1 MEEKITTVNGIIC
14 VPDLLRGTKTF
25 PEAFFDLVREPIL
38 QGTGLAIGHPPGG
51 KRPHGLAPGF
61 DIAEFRTRAGMTA
74 HTFADNEAQQAKWAA
89 SYHNLPDNAIDYLF
103 NHLPEG
109 HMLLSFELPPWLV
122 QACVTRGV
130 DFLDIRPSP
139 LRFGRDLYVA
149 LRSSC
154 PEMLQRI
161 STHTILE
168 EELRLEAAVLGANV
182 RLHKGRLQSERG
194 FVFEDLEDSLLFVGQ
209 APYDASLLAPDGKS
223 LHVNDFAD
231 QLRELSRGRRLLHK
245 SHPFAPDFAQQERA
259 ALRKIT
265 GQQPRPCLQNAYQI
279 LSSEEDI
286 SLVGIASGLLQE
298 ARWFDKTVTV
308 LYKPFV
314 PLMVSEA
321 PNGDTYQQVH
331 FHTLLSPS
339 FWHQVLNPKRPAPRL
354 AALPQLP
361 HNHARETIDQW
372 WDYSKAITWE
382 RSLPI
387 ESFERSGGGLLRQ
400 RIETL
405 ERFAQLS
412 TVQGGNH
419 VETPKAVSIGS
430 DTQRW
435 QNLDP
440 RHLKE
445 LTDPQ
450 EAAALFKH
458 SVRMVEIEVSSYCN
472 RKCWFCPNATHDR
485 MSDNKLMPPDMYSSI
500 LRQLTSI
507 GYDGVITY
515 SRYNE
520 PLADKMILE
529 RIAQARRM
537 LPDAQLHTNT
547 NGDYLDLEYVEQLYA
562 VGLRSLNIQIY
573 LGNKEHYD
581 HAKIKAA
588 GDKILKRVKLPHTLT
603 RDTPGEWY
611 EHALHYRDMSIRL
624 YGRNFETGGTSRGG
638 EVPIH
643 MDYQRTS
650 PCLIPFWAVYIDHDG
665 STVPCCNL
673 RSDIPSH
680 AGYVIGKLAQQPDLF
695 LQYASRFAA
704 NFRTSL
710 IKDGVK
716 KGLCSNC
723 HYAEERPSQQQTIQL
738 ADLLATRER

>member
-1 MEEKITTVNGIIC
+1 MSTPHGIVC
-14 VPDLLRGTKTF
+14 LPDLLRGVNSFST
-25 PEAFFDLVREPIL
+25 AFFDLVREPIH
-38 QGTGLAIGHPPGG
+38 QGAGLTVGCPPGG
-51 KRPHGLAPGF
+51 KKTHSLLPGF
-61 DIAEFRTRAGMTA
+61 DVAEFRTRAGA
-74 HTFADNEAQQAKWAA
+74 PPHIFKDNDARQTQWFL
-89 SYHNLPDNAIDYLF
+89 SYHGLSDSAIDYLF
-103 NHLPEG
+103 DHLPAA
-109 HMLLSFELPPWLV
+109 HMLLSFELPPWLA
-122 QACVTRGV
+122 QACITRGV

-149 LRSSC
+149 LRSNR
-154 PEMLQRI
+154 PEILQHI
-161 STHTILE
+161 SAHTVLE

-182 RLHKGRLQSERG
+182 RMHKERLQSERG
-194 FVFEDLEDSLLFVGQ
+194 FAFEDLEDSLLFIAQ
-209 APYDASLLAPDGKS
+209 APYDASLLAPNGKS
-223 LHVNDFAD
+223 LRASDFAD
-231 QLRELSRGRRLLHK
+231 QLREMSRGRRLLHK
-245 SHPFAPDFAQQERA
+245 GHPFAPDFAQQERA

-279 LSSEEDI
+279 LSSDEDLT
-286 SLVGIASGLLQE
+286 LVGISSSLLQE
-298 ARWFDKTVTV
+298 ARWFGKAATA
-308 LYKPFV
+308 LYRPLV
-314 PLMVSEA
+314 PLAA
-321 PNGDTYQQVH
+321 PETPTTDTYQQVH
-331 FHTLLSPS
+331 FHTLLSPA
-339 FWHQVLNPKRPAPRL
+339 FWHQVLSPQRPAPRL
-354 AALPQLP
+354 AALPQLA
-361 HNHARETIDQW
+361 HNHARETIDHW
-372 WDYSKAITWE
+372 WDYSKAMTWE

-405 ERFAQLS
+405 ERSFAQLS
-412 TVQGGNH
+412 TTQDGNH
-419 VETPKAVSIGS
+419 AETPKAVGIAP

-435 QNLDP
+435 QNMDA

-472 RKCWFCPNATHDR
+472 RKCWFCPNATYDR
-485 MSDNKLMPPDMYSSI
+485 MSDNKLMPAEMYSSI
-500 LRQLTSI
+500 LRQLASI
-507 GYDGVITY
+507 GYDGAITY

-529 RIAQARRM
+529 RIAEARRM

-547 NGDYLDLEYVEQLYA
+547 NGDYLDLEYIEQLYA

-573 LGNKEHYD
+573 LANKEHYD

-738 ADLLATRER
+738 TDLLATRER

>member
-1 MEEKITTVNGIIC
+1 MKTFANIVFI
-14 VPDLLRGTKTF
+14 PDLLRNARGF
-25 PEAFFDLVREPIL
+25 PEGFFDILREPVL
-38 QGTGLAIGHPPGG
+38 QGTGI
-51 KRPHGLAPGF
+51 KVEE
-61 DIAEFRTRAGMTA
+61 IS
-74 HTFADNEAQQAKWAA
+74 WAA
-89 SYHNLPDNAIDYLF
+89 ENFKKNSGFNFSKFLEFAGIEKNKALEEFWASNYYTLQSSAIDYLL
-103 NHLPEG
+103 NSLPQTEETI
-109 HMLLSFELPPWLV
+109 LLIFESPPWLE
-122 QACVTRGV
+122 QACLQRGI
-130 DFLDIRPSP
+130 DFIDLRISP

-149 LRSSC
+149 LRTSNL
-154 PEMLQRI
+154 EIFQRI
-161 STHTILE
+161 RAHTVTQE
-168 EELRLEAAVLGANV
+168 EIRLEASLLGANLRMHQAHQTV
-182 RLHKGRLQSERG
+182 KNNYRA
-194 FVFEDLEDSLLFVGQ
+194 DSLDNSIVFVGQ
-209 APYDASLLAPDGKS
+209 TPNDASLLSADNHFLRCSEFSDS
-223 LHVNDFAD
+223 LIARSKEKRFFYKIHPLAGDFFRD
-231 QLRELSRGRRLLHK
+231 EIS
-245 SHPFAPDFAQQERA
+245 
-259 ALRKIT
+259 ALRRIIGHTPQICHK
-265 GQQPRPCLQNAYQI
+265 NAYQI
-279 LSSEEDI
+279 LSSKEDVELIGI
-286 SLVGIASGLLQE
+286 SSGMLQE
-298 ARWFDKTVTV
+298 AAWFKKTAHM
-308 LYKPFV
+308 LFQPYV
-314 PLMVSEA
+314 PLFEFAEA
-321 PNGDTYQQVH
+321 PNLKKYQQIH
-331 FHTLLSPS
+331 FQTFLSPA
-339 FWHQVLNPKRPAPRL
+339 FWHQSLAPEKPAPRL
-354 AALPQLP
+354 AALPALT
-361 HNHARETIDQW
+361 HHHARETMDHW
-372 WDYSKAITWE
+372 WDYSKVMTWE
-382 RSLPI
+382 RSLPV
-387 ESFERSGGGLLRQ
+387 ESFERAGGGLLRQ

-405 ERFAQLS
+405 ERSLVHLS
-412 TVQGGNH
+412 TAQVGNNP
-419 VETPKAVSIGS
+419 ETPQVAGITP

-435 QNLDP
+435 QNMDA

-458 SVRMVEIEVSSYCN
+458 SVRMVEIEVPSYCN
-472 RKCWFCPNATHDR
+472 RKCWFCPNATYDR
-485 MSDNKLMPPDMYSSI
+485 VSDNKLMPAEMYSSI
-500 LRQLTSI
+500 LRQLASI
-507 GYDGVITY
+507 GYDGAITY

-529 RIAQARRM
+529 RIAEARRM

-547 NGDYLDLEYVEQLYA
+547 NGDYLDLEYIEQLYA

-573 LGNKEHYD
+573 LANKEHYD

-624 YGRNFETGGTSRGG
+624 YGRNFEIGGTSRGG

-710 IKDGVK
+710 IKEGVK
-716 KGLCSNC
+716 KGVCSNC
-723 HYAEERPSQQQTIQL
+723 HYAEEGPSQQQTIQL

>member
-1 MEEKITTVNGIIC
+1 MDMTTPQGIVC
-14 VPDLLRGTKTF
+14 LHDLLRGVNSF
-25 PEAFFDLVREPIL
+25 PIAFFDLVREPIH
-38 QGTGLAIGHPPGG
+38 QGTGFVVSYPPGG
-51 KRPHGLAPGF
+51 KRPHGLAPEF
-61 DIAEFRTRAGMTA
+61 DLVKFRTRAGMPA
-74 HTFADNEAQQAKWAA
+74 HIFIDNAA
-89 SYHNLPDNAIDYLF
+89 RQTQWSTSYHHLPDSAIDYLF
-103 NHLPEG
+103 DHLPAG
-109 HMLLSFELPPWLV
+109 HMLLSFDLPPWLV
-122 QACVTRGV
+122 QACVAQGL

-139 LRFGRDLYVA
+139 LRFGRDLYMA
-149 LRSSC
+149 LRSNR
-154 PEMLQRI
+154 PEILQRI
-161 STHTILE
+161 SAHTVLE
-168 EELRLEAAVLGANV
+168 EELRLEAAVLRANV
-182 RLHKGRLQSERG
+182 RLHKERLQSERG

-209 APYDASLLAPDGKS
+209 VPWDASLLAPDGNS
-223 LHVNDFAD
+223 LRASDFSD
-231 QLRELSRGRRLLHK
+231 QLRELSRGRRLFHK
-245 SHPFAPDFAQQERA
+245 SHPFAPDFGQQERT
-259 ALRKIT
+259 ALRRIT
-265 GQQPRPCLQNAYQI
+265 GQHPLPCQQNAYQI

-286 SLVGIASGLLQE
+286 ALVGIASGLLQE
-298 ARWFDKTVTV
+298 ASWFDKMGTV

-314 PLMVSEA
+314 PLTESET
-321 PNGDTYQQVH
+321 PNEETYQQVH
-331 FHTLLSPS
+331 FHTLLSPA
-339 FWHQVLNPKRPAPRL
+339 FWHQVLRPERPAPRL
-354 AALPQLP
+354 AALPHLA

-372 WDYSKAITWE
+372 WDYSKAMIWE
-382 RSLPI
+382 RSFPV

-405 ERFAQLS
+405 ERSFAQLS
-412 TVQGGNH
+412 TAQDGNH
-419 VETPKAVSIGS
+419 TETPQPVGFAP

-435 QNLDP
+435 QNMDA

-472 RKCWFCPNATHDR
+472 RKCWFCPNATYDR
-485 MSDNKLMPPDMYSSI
+485 MSDNKLMSAEMYSSI
-500 LRQLTSI
+500 LRQLASI
-507 GYDGVITY
+507 GYDGTITY

-529 RIAQARRM
+529 RIAEARRM

-573 LGNKEHYD
+573 LGNKERYD

-588 GDKILKRVKLPHTLT
+588 GDKTLKRVQLPHTLV

-611 EHALHYRDMSIRL
+611 EQRLHYRDMSIRL

-665 STVPCCNL
+665 STVPCCNF
-673 RSDIPSH
+673 RSDIPAH
-680 AGYVIGKLAQQPDLF
+680 ADYVIGKLTQKPDLF

-704 NFRTSL
+704 NFRASL

-716 KGLCSNC
+716 EGLCSNC
-723 HYAEERPSQQQTIQL
+723 HYAEEQPSQEQTAQL
-738 ADLLATRER
+738 ACLLAGKGR